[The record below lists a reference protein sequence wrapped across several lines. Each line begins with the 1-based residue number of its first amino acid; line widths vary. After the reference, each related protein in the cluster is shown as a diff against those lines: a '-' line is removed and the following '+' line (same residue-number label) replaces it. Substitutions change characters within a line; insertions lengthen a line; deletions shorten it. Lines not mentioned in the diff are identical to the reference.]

1 MICVFSCIQG
11 VCRMQTNILHL
22 HYSHKYFI
30 LKLSFL
36 VWNKY
41 LKKQDTA
48 KDTIYKIQILSLFLG
63 HYTFSV
69 SLRSDSYLGM
79 DYMEDIKLD
88 VQEAREAV
96 TDHPQWEFEDD
107 EEEEGSKDE
116 DSDEEFATD
125 DEFDED
131 DED

>member
-1 MICVFSCIQG
+1 
-11 VCRMQTNILHL
+11 
-22 HYSHKYFI
+22 
-30 LKLSFL
+30 
-36 VWNKY
+36 
-41 LKKQDTA
+41 
-48 KDTIYKIQILSLFLG
+48 
-63 HYTFSV
+63 
-69 SLRSDSYLGM
+69 M